1 MKICILTPRFPYP
14 QYGGDV
20 LRINEIACYLKS
32 KGHTLVLV
40 SLSDESSPDL
50 ETAKKLYDR
59 VYFVQRKKLH
69 SYFFSLLF
77 FVQRKPMQCGYYA
90 SAAYEKLLRKVVAD
104 EQPDLYI
111 SHLLRMAPY
120 LERLG
125 LQRQSIIEMTD
136 ALSRTYS
143 MSLNAKKGGLLKF
156 IYHLEK
162 RLIARYEQHV
172 IHEFPK
178 TVLVSESDEAFLR
191 AYGDDST
198 GTSLCTYTN
207 GVHCVDKIS
216 EDYEP
221 QRICFVGNM
230 RTLQNQDAVLFFVH
244 DILPLI
250 KNVVPAVKFYI
261 VGSLPPPS
269 IQALASDDIFVTGFV
284 DDIEKEIQKSALIVA
299 PVRVAAGIQ
308 NKVLQAMACGV
319 PVVLSDLLCPAIP
332 YLQDGVNCSVASSP
346 EDFSKACI
354 NLLQNKNYRNDI
366 AERGYEMVKQ
376 HYSWTEKLNGYECL
390 K

>member
-20 LRINEIACYLKS
+20 LRINEIARYLKS

-40 SLSDESSPDL
+40 SLSDDATPDL
-50 ETAKKLYDR
+50 ETAEKLYDK
-59 VYFVQRKKLH
+59 VYFVRRKKLQ
-69 SYFFSLLF
+69 SYLNALLF

-90 SAAYEKLLRKVVAD
+90 SADYEKLLRQVIAD

-125 LQRQSIIEMTD
+125 LQRHSIIEMTD
-136 ALSRTYS
+136 ALSRTYA

-156 IYHLEK
+156 VYHFEQ
-162 RLIARYEQHV
+162 RLMAQYEQYV
-172 IHEFPK
+172 IRTFPK

-191 AYGDDST
+191 ERGCEDA
-198 GTSLCTYTN
+198 TSLYTYTN

-216 EDYEP
+216 EDYDAT
-221 QRICFVGNM
+221 RISFVGNM
-230 RTLQNQDAVLFFVH
+230 RTLQNQDAVLYFVH
-244 DILPLI
+244 DIYPKIKKVLPD
-250 KNVVPAVKFYI
+250 VKFHI

-269 IQALASDDIFVTGFV
+269 IQTLVSDDIFVTGFV
-284 DDIEKEIQKSALIVA
+284 DDIEAEIQKSALIVA

-332 YLQDGVNCSVASSP
+332 QLQDGVNCAVAHTE
-346 EDFSKACI
+346 EDFSAACI
-354 NLLQNKNYRNDI
+354 KLLQDKQYRNDM
-366 AERGYEMVKQ
+366 AKCGYDMVIR
-376 HYSWTEKLNGYECL
+376 HYSWDEKLSGYESL
-390 K
+390 R